1 MKDYQNLI
9 PILKKIEKLSES
21 SPISIEKALAELDHF
36 GFSLIA
42 LILVLPF
49 MQPFPVGP
57 LSVIGGLT
65 IAALGTQLL
74 KKKSFPVLPKSLLVI
89 TPSNKSWKWITK
101 VCIFIIYWSKKL
113 TRPRLLWFV
122 SSETG
127 LKFEGGIFIFG
138 GLLMAIPFAMILPL
152 NNFFPGLAILFATIA
167 QFEKDG
173 FFIVLAIFWLLF
185 SFIYFSLFFYGLY
198 YLGGEGM
205 QHLPRWIHQFTQ

>member
-89 TPSNKSWKWITK
+89 SPSNKSWKWITK
-101 VCIFIIYWSKKL
+101 VCIFIIYWSKKM

-173 FFIVLAIFWLLF
+173 LFIVLAIFWLLF

>member
-9 PILKKIEKLSES
+9 PILKKIEKLSENNS
-21 SPISIEKALAELDHF
+21 ISIKKALSELDHF

-65 IAALGTQLL
+65 IAALGIQLF
-74 KKKSFPVLPKSLLVI
+74 KRKPFPVLPKRLLII

-101 VCIFIIYWSKKL
+101 VCIFIIFWSKKL
-113 TRPRLLWFV
+113 TKPRLLWFV
-122 SSETG
+122 SGGTG
-127 LKFEGGIFIFG
+127 LKFEGVIFVIG

-167 QFEKDG
+167 QFESDG
-173 FFIVLAIFWLLF
+173 FFILLAIFWIVF
-185 SFIYFSLFFYGLY
+185 SIIYFGLFFYGLY
-198 YLGGEGM
+198 YLGGEGL
-205 QHLPRWIHQFTQ
+205 QYLPEWFFQFT

>member
-9 PILKKIEKLSES
+9 PILKKIEELSES
-21 SPISIEKALAELDHF
+21 QPMSIKKALAELDHF

-42 LILVLPF
+42 LILVLPV

-65 IAALGTQLL
+65 IAALGVQLL
-74 KKKSFPVLPKSLLVI
+74 KRKPFPTLPQKLLVI

-101 VCIFIIYWSKKL
+101 VCIFIIYWSKKI
-113 TRPRLLWFV
+113 TMPRLLWFV
-122 SSETG
+122 SNETG
-127 LKFEGGIFIFG
+127 LKFEGGIFILG
-138 GLLMAIPFAMILPL
+138 GLLIAIPFVMLLPL

-173 FFIVLAIFWLLF
+173 LFIVLAIFWIVF
-185 SFIYFSLFFYGLY
+185 SILYFSLFFVSLSINS
-198 YLGGEGM
+198 LTDICNESSITTD
-205 QHLPRWIHQFTQ
+205 LSF

>member
-1 MKDYQNLI
+1 MKDYQKLI

-21 SPISIEKALAELDHF
+21 NPISIEKALAELDHF

-65 IAALGTQLL
+65 IAALGIQLL
-74 KKKSFPVLPKSLLVI
+74 KRKHFPVLPKRLLVI

-101 VCIFIIYWSKKL
+101 VCIFIIFWSKKI
-113 TRPRLLWFV
+113 TGPRLAWFV

-127 LKFEGGIFIFG
+127 IKFEGAIFIFG

-173 FFIVLAIFWLLF
+173 LFIIIAIFWIAF
-185 SFIYFSLFFYGLY
+185 SIIYFGLFFYGLY

-205 QHLPRWIHQFTQ
+205 QYLPEWILQLTQ

>member
-173 FFIVLAIFWLLF
+173 LFIVLAIFWLLF

-205 QHLPRWIHQFTQ
+205 QHLPGWIHQFTQ

>member
-74 KKKSFPVLPKSLLVI
+74 KKNHFRFCL
-89 TPSNKSWKWITK
+89 K
-101 VCIFIIYWSKKL
+101 VF
-113 TRPRLLWFV
+113 
-122 SSETG
+122 
-127 LKFEGGIFIFG
+127 
-138 GLLMAIPFAMILPL
+138 
-152 NNFFPGLAILFATIA
+152 
-167 QFEKDG
+167 
-173 FFIVLAIFWLLF
+173 
-185 SFIYFSLFFYGLY
+185 
-198 YLGGEGM
+198 
-205 QHLPRWIHQFTQ
+205 